1 MPAVSGAGRPVDGTN
16 APFVPR
22 RGRLVASVLAVL
34 TLVIFLLVAIFV
46 PERFHLVDRLG
57 FFLIGLGVAGLLSR
71 YMTIRAVPRADGLL
85 VRNLGPQQVV
95 PWEDIEAVRFS
106 DGMPWVR
113 LDLADGDDMAV
124 MAIQRADGSGSLA
137 QAQRLSDLVGAHQR

>member
-1 MPAVSGAGRPVDGTN
+1 MSGAGRPGDGTN

>member
-1 MPAVSGAGRPVDGTN
+1 MSAHGSARAKGEGT
-16 APFVPR
+16 PFVPR

-34 TLVIFLLVAIFV
+34 TLAIFLLVAIFV

-95 PWEDIEAVRFS
+95 PWAEIEAVRFS

-113 LDLADGDDMAV
+113 LDLADGDDLAV
-124 MAIQRADGSGSLA
+124 MAIQRADGSGSLDE
-137 QAQRLSDLVGAHQR
+137 AQRLSDLVGGHQR

>member
-1 MPAVSGAGRPVDGTN
+1 MPAVSGAGRPGDGTN

-22 RGRLVASVLAVL
+22 RGRLVATVLAVL

-46 PERFHLVDRLG
+46 PERFHRVDRLG

>member
-1 MPAVSGAGRPVDGTN
+1 MSGAGRRGEGTD

-22 RGRLVASVLAVL
+22 RGRLVATVLAVL

>member
-1 MPAVSGAGRPVDGTN
+1 MSGAGRPGDETD

-22 RGRLVASVLAVL
+22 RGRLVASVLAAL
-34 TLVIFLLVAIFV
+34 TLVVFLLVAIFV

-71 YMTIRAVPRADGLL
+71 YVTIRAVPRADGLL

-137 QAQRLSDLVGAHQR
+137 QAQRLSDLVGAHHR

>member
-1 MPAVSGAGRPVDGTN
+1 MSGRGRRGEGTD

>member
-1 MPAVSGAGRPVDGTN
+1 MSGAGRPGDGTH